1 MNKMMIAVAAAALAG
16 VASATIC
23 DPTAPQT
30 GCRAYDFKASL
41 KMVDGKTK
49 NASSKDVCL
58 GTTTATAYYRVKA
71 SRTVKGVFTDC
82 DQCQLEAVRSGA
94 ATSEAESLLVGEAL
108 GGAHF
113 LLSTSDSKYKVIYN
127 ASEFFG
133 APTDGYKFHILNFI
147 GGETYA
153 KSKVVEALLAIDF
166 VEYDKFGEFR
176 NYALLC
182 AGFGARAD
190 ALVKNVS
197 GNLAG
202 AVSAA
207 TWCGIPTQ
215 CYEPCT
221 MYAYYTGLSV
231 DTTTNPWTILYTQT
245 PWQGLSPQS
254 PAFDAVSGTWSL
266 KYNSSKS
273 KLSTANQLLD
283 KTFGSNWQLMSN
295 IGAATFPFNGLATA
309 NL

>member
-58 GTTTATAYYRVKA
+58 GSTTATAYYRVKA

-82 DQCQLEAVRSGA
+82 DQCQLEAFRSAGDFQ
-94 ATSEAESLLVGEAL
+94 SKAESLLVGEAL
-108 GGAHF
+108 GGAQ
-113 LLSTSDSKYKVIYN
+113 LYLSTSDSKYKAIYN
-127 ASEFFG
+127 ASEFIG
-133 APTDGYKFHILNFI
+133 ASTDGYKFHILNFI

-166 VEYDKFGEFR
+166 VEFDKFGEFR

-190 ALVKNVS
+190 ALVKNIS

-202 AVSAA
+202 AVTAA

-221 MYAYYTGLSV
+221 AQAYYSGLDITQDPPV
-231 DTTTNPWTILYTQT
+231 YTQN
-245 PWQGLSPQS
+245 PWQGLSINS

-273 KLSTANQLLD
+273 KLTTFDQLMN